1 MPNITGQWY
10 TDYVEIVKC
19 SNPILHY
26 NEYCG
31 TIGEV
36 VFETRAAFWLR
47 HPDNRNFWVYKRDVK
62 RLDYL
67 TRDMQ
72 KKLMKG

>member
-1 MPNITGQWY
+1 MPNIIGQRY
-10 TDYVEIVKC
+10 PDYVEILKC

-26 NEYCG
+26 QGYSG

-36 VFETRAAFWLR
+36 TFETRSAFWLR
-47 HPDNRNFWVYKRDVK
+47 HPSNRNFWVYKRDVK

-72 KKLMKG
+72 NRLLKG